1 MTNPENEGGITTMT
15 ASYPIRVLIV
25 DDHSMVRR
33 GLMAYLRAERDLEM
47 VGEAGDGEEALAMCE
62 ATAPDVVLMDLVM
75 PRMDGVEA
83 TRTIRRRWP
92 ETQVIALTSFQE
104 AEYVRDALQAGAIGY
119 LLKNISGE
127 DLADAIRSAH
137 AGRSTLAPEAVKAL
151 VKPVQ
156 ADPLSPGYDLTPR
169 EREVL
174 GLLAEGLTNAQI
186 AQRLAVSH
194 ATIKA
199 HVSNIL
205 SKLGVS
211 NRGEAV
217 AIAIKHNL
225 C

>member
-1 MTNPENEGGITTMT
+1 MT
-15 ASYPIRVLIV
+15 ASDPIRVLIV

-33 GLMAYLRAERDLEM
+33 GLVAYLRAERDLEM

-62 ATAPDVVLMDLVM
+62 EAQPDVVLMDLVM
-75 PRMDGVEA
+75 PRMDGAEA
-83 TRTIRRRWP
+83 TRAIRRRWP
-92 ETQVIALTSFQE
+92 EMQVIALTSFQE
-104 AEYVRDALQAGAIGY
+104 ADYVRDALQAGAIGY

-151 VKPVQ
+151 VKPVRT
-156 ADPLSPGYDLTPR
+156 DPFTPGYDLTPR

-194 ATIKA
+194 ATVKA

-217 AIAIKHNL
+217 AVAIKHNL